1 MTIRRLLLTI
11 SISIG
16 LTTSAFAGGGNVVCE
31 EPNVMILLD
40 YSGSMRDDGKWTQ
53 AVSAVNQLTNIFGN
67 TMRIGLTLFP
77 FGSDCGVNS
86 SNTVFPCQLNSAV
99 PIGSILST
107 LYPDEYAHRT
117 SLRQVSST
125 TIRSMIGIAVV
136 SWFS

>member
-1 MTIRRLLLTI
+1 
-11 SISIG
+11 
-16 LTTSAFAGGGNVVCE
+16 
-31 EPNVMILLD
+31 MILLD
-40 YSGSMRDDGKWTQ
+40 YSGSMQDDGKWTQ

-86 SNTVFPCQLNSAV
+86 SNTVFPCQLNSRC
-99 PIGSILST
+99 
-107 LYPDEYAHRT
+107 AHRKHLVNVV
-117 SLRQVSST
+117 SRRRVRPSDQVYDRSSGT